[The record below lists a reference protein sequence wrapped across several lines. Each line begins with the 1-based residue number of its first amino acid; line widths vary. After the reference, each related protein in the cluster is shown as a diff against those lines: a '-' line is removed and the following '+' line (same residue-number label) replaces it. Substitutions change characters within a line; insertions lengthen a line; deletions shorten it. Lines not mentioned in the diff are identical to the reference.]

1 VPQPFL
7 CQTVWL
13 SSTTLILD
21 SLLPAVFGRWALLT
35 AFPTVAAITLR
46 KGLRSGASPS
56 DVIGMQ
62 GVVRLIKMLNR
73 FAFGAWGVGMPEPTA
88 EGVDVAPVASVGHAG
103 TS

>member
-13 SSTTLILD
+13 SSTTLIFD

-46 KGLRSGASPS
+46 KGLRSGALPS

-62 GVVRLIKMLNR
+62 GVVRLI
-73 FAFGAWGVGMPEPTA
+73 
-88 EGVDVAPVASVGHAG
+88 
-103 TS
+103 